1 MRKQIPSQGVDSPAA
16 SDLKTEIAEL
26 KRENTRLQLQAAKA
40 EEMQNM
46 WQHLMRVIPLQIL
59 YTKRNG
65 EITFLNKSFSFSSP
79 RKLKKNNIF
88 EYIPPEHQKHI
99 QEILDSVFRS
109 GRRRIEESHFK
120 LKDGTVYWLVSHIIP
135 IKRATS
141 VDQLLMITQ
150 DITEQKK
157 AEAALREN
165 EEKFRTL
172 AEQSPNMIF
181 INQKGRVVYVNR
193 MCEQIMGFTKAEF
206 LAPDFDFLTLIAPE
220 SLAQIQGNFARHM
233 RGEEIPPYEY
243 SLVTK
248 SAKRLEAIITT
259 RLIQFENDQAVLGIV
274 TDISERKQVEQELEK
289 AKRELEK
296 RVVER
301 TLDLLEANRRMEI
314 ENEERTRAEAALR
327 SSEAKLRS
335 ILDSS
340 PDAITVTDVSGNIVD
355 CNQAALDQRGARSKQ
370 EMLKKNSFDLIA
382 EQDRARA
389 MRNLELTLQKGSIH
403 NIEYRL
409 IKDDGTSYPVELS
422 ASVIKDPTGN
432 VSGFV
437 AVTKDIM
444 ERKASELALL
454 ESQAQLQEQKKALE
468 QKNIALGEI
477 IAQVEFE
484 KQKIIEDIAL
494 NVRKVIMPTLDLIDQ
509 QVAEKT
515 QLDLLRHH
523 LEDLTSTY
531 GARITAKTANLTPK
545 EIEICNMIKAGL
557 SSKDIS
563 QLLKISTPTVEQH
576 RKNIRRKFDLTNT
589 DVNLST
595 FLRDLL

>member
-79 RKLKKNNIF
+79 RKLKKKNIF
-88 EYIPPEHQKHI
+88 EYIPPEHQKQI

-109 GRRRIEESHFK
+109 GRRRIEESRFK
-120 LKDGTVYWLVSHIIP
+120 LKDGSVYCLVSHIIP
-135 IKRATS
+135 IKRANI

-259 RLIQFENDQAVLGIV
+259 RLIQFENDTAVLGIV

-289 AKRELEK
+289 AKQELEK

-301 TLDLLEANRRMEI
+301 TLDLLEANRRMEL

-382 EQDRARA
+382 EEDRARA
-389 MRNLELTLQKGSIH
+389 MRNLERTLQKGSIH

-409 IKDDGTSYPVELS
+409 IRDDGTSYPVELS

-437 AVTKDIM
+437 AVTKDIT

-484 KQKIIEDIAL
+484 KQKIIEDIAV
-494 NVRKVIMPTLDLIDQ
+494 NVRKVIMPTLDLIDR

-515 QLDLLRHH
+515 HLDLLRHH

-531 GARITAKTANLTPK
+531 GARITAKTANLTRK

-595 FLRDLL
+595 FLRNLL